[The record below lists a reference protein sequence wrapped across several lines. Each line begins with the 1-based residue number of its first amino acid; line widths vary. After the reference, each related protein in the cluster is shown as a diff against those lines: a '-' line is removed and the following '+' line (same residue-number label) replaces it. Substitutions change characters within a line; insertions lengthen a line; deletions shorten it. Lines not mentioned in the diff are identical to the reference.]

1 MQYHMA
7 TLYTCFHQWV
17 WFCID
22 DCAHTHAHTQS
33 HTHTCAHICTRTHN
47 THTQMHTY
55 MNIISAYET
64 TEALRTSNRTF
75 SNTDLAGVTAILN
88 FFLWVVPFSFPYI
101 QVCTFRDTYCQYST
115 HTCTYTPTHTQLI
128 IIFVYNSPMLIHLI
142 CLYWYLL
149 ILFSSYIV

>member
-1 MQYHMA
+1 MH
-7 TLYTCFHQWV
+7 THIHTRNH
-17 WFCID
+17 I
-22 DCAHTHAHTQS
+22 HTHAHTYAHV
-33 HTHTCAHICTRTHN
+33 HT

-75 SNTDLAGVTAILN
+75 SNMDLAGVTAILN

-101 QVCTFRDTYCQYST
+101 QVCTFRVTYCQYST
-115 HTCTYTPTHTQLI
+115 HTCMYTHTQTQPI

-142 CLYWYLL
+142 CLYWYML
-149 ILFSSYIV
+149 ILFLIFCVG